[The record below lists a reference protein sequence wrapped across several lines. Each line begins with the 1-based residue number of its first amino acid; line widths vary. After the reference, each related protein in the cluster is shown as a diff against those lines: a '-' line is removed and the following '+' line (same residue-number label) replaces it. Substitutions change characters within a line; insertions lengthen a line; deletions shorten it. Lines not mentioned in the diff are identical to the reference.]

1 MKKGKRILVL
11 FMILAFLFFADIN
24 MTYAITP
31 SSDPQYQG
39 VDVSDWQ
46 GYIDYSQVRASG
58 IEVVY
63 IKASQGSNIKDPYF
77 DINYENAKAN
87 GLKVGFYHFLTATNT
102 EEAQQ
107 EAQFFASVISGKQP
121 DCKLVMDYETF
132 GEVNIEE
139 SNNIAQVFLESV
151 KRLTNKEV
159 IVYSD
164 LSNAR
169 DRFGS
174 NIADNY
180 ELWLAYYGDYNELTD
195 VETSWAQWIG
205 IQYTDSGRVA
215 GISGNVDRDLY
226 TESIFLSDT
235 SEIPAT
241 ENPNSGT
248 INTESVYYTVQSGD
262 TLSEIAS
269 RYGTTVQEI
278 VNINSI
284 ANPNLIYPGQ
294 TLRILTNSTV
304 HGSETRGTGSITY
317 TVQRGNTLSQIA
329 SSYGVTVEHI
339 VEMNDIENPNLIYP
353 GEKLRITQST
363 NTTLNPVLQNNYYTV
378 KSGDTLSGIARRYGV
393 SVQYLVNLNGIRN
406 PNLIY
411 PGQLIKV
418 SWRTI

>member
-1 MKKGKRILVL
+1 
-11 FMILAFLFFADIN
+11 

-39 VDVSDWQ
+39 IDVSDWQ

-63 IKASQGSNIKDPYF
+63 IKASQGSNIKDPYV

-102 EEAQQ
+102 EEAEQ
-107 EAQFFASVISGKQP
+107 EAQFFASVISGKEA
-121 DCKLVMDYETF
+121 DCKLVMDYEVF
-132 GEVNIEE
+132 GGVSVEE

-151 KRLTNKEV
+151 RRLTNKEV

-180 ELWLAYYGDYNELTD
+180 ELWLAYYGDYNDLTN
-195 VETSWAQWIG
+195 VETSWETWIG
-205 IQYTDSGRVA
+205 IQYTDSGAVA
-215 GISGNVDRDLY
+215 GVSGNVDRDLY

-241 ENPNSGT
+241 ENPNDT

-262 TLSEIAS
+262 TLSAIAS

-278 VNINSI
+278 VDINNI
-284 ANPNLIYPGQ
+284 ANPNLIYPGE
-294 TLRILTNSTV
+294 TLRILTNSTI

-329 SSYGVTVEHI
+329 SSYGVTVNDI
-339 VEMNDIENPNLIYP
+339 VEANDIQNPNLIYP
-353 GEKLRITQST
+353 GEKLRITGST
-363 NTTLNPVLQNNYYTV
+363 STTLNPVLQNNYYTV
-378 KSGDTLSGIARRYGV
+378 QRGDTLSGIARRYGV
-393 SVQYLVNLNGIRN
+393 TVQYLINLNGISN

-418 SWRTI
+418 G

>member
-1 MKKGKRILVL
+1 
-11 FMILAFLFFADIN
+11 

-31 SSDPQYQG
+31 SSAPQYQG
-39 VDVSDWQ
+39 IDVSDWQ
-46 GYIDYSQVRASG
+46 GYIDYNQVRASG

-102 EEAQQ
+102 AEAEQ
-107 EAQFFASVISGKQP
+107 EAQFFASVIAGKEP

-132 GEVNIEE
+132 GGVSIEE

-180 ELWLAYYGDYNELTD
+180 ELWLAYYGDYNNLRD
-195 VETSWAQWIG
+195 VQTSWAEWIG
-205 IQYTDSGRVA
+205 IQYSDSGRVS

-226 TESIFLSDT
+226 TENIFLSDT
-235 SEIPAT
+235 SEIPNT
-241 ENPNSGT
+241 ENPNSET

-278 VNINSI
+278 VDINGI

-329 SSYGVTVEHI
+329 SSYGVTVQHI
-339 VEMNDIENPNLIYP
+339 VKMNDIQNPNLIYP
-353 GEKLRITQST
+353 GEKLRITEST
-363 NTTLNPVLQNNYYTV
+363 NTTLNPVLQNNYYTIQ
-378 KSGDTLSGIARRYGV
+378 SGDTLSGIARRYGV
-393 SVQYLVNLNGIRN
+393 TVQYLVNLNGISN

-411 PGQLIKV
+411 PGQLIKI
-418 SWRTI
+418 S

>member
-1 MKKGKRILVL
+1 M
-11 FMILAFLFFADIN
+11 LAFLFFANIN

-39 VDVSDWQ
+39 IDVSDWQ

-63 IKASQGSNIKDPYF
+63 IKASQGSNIKDPYV

-102 EEAQQ
+102 EEAEQ
-107 EAQFFASVISGKQP
+107 EAQFFASVISGKEA
-121 DCKLVMDYETF
+121 DCKLVMDYEVF
-132 GEVNIEE
+132 GGVSVEE

-151 KRLTNKEV
+151 RRLTNKEV

-180 ELWLAYYGDYNELTD
+180 ELWLAYYGDYNDLTN
-195 VETSWAQWIG
+195 VETSWETWIG
-205 IQYTDSGRVA
+205 IQYTDSGAVA
-215 GISGNVDRDLY
+215 GVSGNVDRDLY

-241 ENPNSGT
+241 ENPNDT

-262 TLSEIAS
+262 TLSAIAS

-278 VNINSI
+278 VDINNI
-284 ANPNLIYPGQ
+284 ANPNLIYPGE
-294 TLRILTNSTV
+294 TLRILTNSTI

-329 SSYGVTVEHI
+329 SSYGVTVNDI
-339 VEMNDIENPNLIYP
+339 VEANDIQNPNLIYP
-353 GEKLRITQST
+353 GEKLRITGST
-363 NTTLNPVLQNNYYTV
+363 STTLNPVLQNNYYTV
-378 KSGDTLSGIARRYGV
+378 QRGDTLSGIARRYGV
-393 SVQYLVNLNGIRN
+393 TVQYLINLNGISN

-418 SWRTI
+418 G

>member
-1 MKKGKRILVL
+1 MVL
-11 FMILAFLFFADIN
+11 FMMLAFLFFANIN

-39 VDVSDWQ
+39 IDVSDWQ

-63 IKASQGSNIKDPYF
+63 IKASQGSNIKDPYV

-102 EEAQQ
+102 EEAEQ
-107 EAQFFASVISGKQP
+107 EAQFFASVISGKEA
-121 DCKLVMDYETF
+121 DCKLVMDYEVF
-132 GEVNIEE
+132 GGVSVEE

-151 KRLTNKEV
+151 RRLTNKEV

-180 ELWLAYYGDYNELTD
+180 ELWLAYYGDYNDLTN
-195 VETSWAQWIG
+195 VETSWETWIG
-205 IQYTDSGRVA
+205 IQYTDSGAVA
-215 GISGNVDRDLY
+215 GVSGNVDRDLY

-241 ENPNSGT
+241 ENPNDT

-262 TLSEIAS
+262 TLSAIAS

-278 VNINSI
+278 VDINNI
-284 ANPNLIYPGQ
+284 ANPNLIYPGE
-294 TLRILTNSTV
+294 TLRILTNSTI

-329 SSYGVTVEHI
+329 SSYGVTVNDI
-339 VEMNDIENPNLIYP
+339 VEANDIQNPNLIYP
-353 GEKLRITQST
+353 GEKLRITGST
-363 NTTLNPVLQNNYYTV
+363 STTLNPVLQNNYYTV
-378 KSGDTLSGIARRYGV
+378 QRGDTLSGIARRYGV
-393 SVQYLVNLNGIRN
+393 TVQYLINLNGISN

-418 SWRTI
+418 G